1 MILHCF
7 VSTFWRHKS
16 SNLHTSKSWTTRQP
30 RMLPQC
36 LAPIEPNMP
45 LFRCDCFDLFP
56 YLRMSLADGN
66 ETQYREGTMMKQ
78 RINRLKLGR
87 RISKE
92 FEVCC
97 HNLRPSLKRH
107 KFSAKFYC
115 SNVNDLS
122 GYASP
127 VTSGTLTVIWWNWQ
141 HFWWHTN
148 MFCSCA
154 FQVFRD
160 SLLLQD
166 GLKMQPKIGDT
177 GRVFSWVL
185 KTLPITV

>member
-1 MILHCF
+1 MPCAYRVQNAAFLLWLLWL
-7 VSTFWRHKS
+7 VSISQNVLGR
-16 SNLHTSKSWTTRQP
+16 R
-30 RMLPQC
+30 
-36 LAPIEPNMP
+36 AP
-45 LFRCDCFDLFP
+45 
-56 YLRMSLADGN
+56 GN

-97 HNLRPSLKRH
+97 HHLRPSLKRD
-107 KFSAKFYC
+107 KFCTKFYC
-115 SNVNDLS
+115 SNINDLS

-141 HFWWHTN
+141 LFWRHTN

-160 SLLLQD
+160 SLLLQN
-166 GLKMQPKIGDT
+166 GLKMQPKSEILGVYFYDWFAHKAW
-177 GRVFSWVL
+177 RRFQ
-185 KTLPITV
+185 